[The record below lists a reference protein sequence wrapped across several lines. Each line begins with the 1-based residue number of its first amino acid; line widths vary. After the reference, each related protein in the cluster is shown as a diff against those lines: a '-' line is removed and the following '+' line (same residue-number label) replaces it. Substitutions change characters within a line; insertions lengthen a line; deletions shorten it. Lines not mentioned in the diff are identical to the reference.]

1 MAVALIMWLA
11 AAVAATWKGTQ
22 LLRVPGDRGLQ
33 IVTICTFL
41 VLAALTA
48 QLAVTLPSLG
58 EHFPR
63 QTPVLVEFVL
73 LTLFFAALLGLL
85 HSTGPAPAARRGYV
99 EIVLALAVSAGLTAI
114 FVTTQPALGSAN
126 YGDYTDAAAPAGVLA
141 FHCLGNA
148 YMTYATARGA
158 YLASTRSRQ
167 VQRHTRYG
175 LRAAAVGLAICCLGT
190 HLPRVLATG
199 SRLFLDT
206 NLVPGTGIWTS
217 PLLGVGVVLFFLGV
231 GYPGAR
237 TGLAKARMWF
247 EARRHH
253 SQLRPLWEALRQE
266 FPNIA
271 LLPPESAM
279 WERCRV
285 RYMRLRYYRRII
297 ECRDGLVCLS
307 PYMPTLRATDSI
319 DRQVTLLR
327 AGLAARGEHTEVDT
341 PAVVAAP
348 VRPGMDADARALL
361 ALSQQYARLPA
372 PQESPRNL
380 RS

>member
-1 MAVALIMWLA
+1 MAVALMMWLA
-11 AAVAATWKGTQ
+11 AAGAATWKGTQ
-22 LLRVPGDRGLQ
+22 LLRVPRDRGLQ

-48 QLAVTLPSLG
+48 QLAVTLPSLD

-73 LTLFFAALLGLL
+73 LTVFFAGLLGLL
-85 HSTGPAPAARRGYV
+85 HSTGTAPAARRGYV
-99 EIVLALAVSAGLTAI
+99 EIALALAVSAGLTAI
-114 FVTTQPALGSAN
+114 FVTTQPAIGNAN

-158 YLASTRSRQ
+158 YLASTRSSQ

-199 SRLFLDT
+199 GRLVLET
-206 NLVPGTGIWTS
+206 NLVAGTGTWTS
-217 PLLGVGVVLFFLGV
+217 SFLAVGVVVFFLGV

-237 TGLAKARMWF
+237 TGLAKARLWF

-253 SQLRPLWEALRQE
+253 SELRPLWEALRQE

-279 WERCRV
+279 RERCHV
-285 RYMRLRYYRRII
+285 RHMRFRYYRRII

-307 PYMPTLRATDSI
+307 PYMPTLRATDSLEQ
-319 DRQVTLLR
+319 QVTLVR
-327 AGLAARGEHTEVDT
+327 AGLAAHVEHTEVDT

-348 VRPGMDADARALL
+348 ASPGMDADARALL
-361 ALSQQYARLPA
+361 ALSQEYARLP
-372 PQESPRNL
+372 EPRD
-380 RS
+380 SGGT